1 MRFKFPLRTACTL
14 AIAAIFCSSCG
25 PLLAQG
31 GGGGGGNNNN
41 NGGNNNNNNNNNN
54 ADVAGIDIDAT
65 GVLRVMQ
72 VDPSVATAQRMA
84 ALQNTPRG
92 QLKTSPMRMVSLN
105 RLESFVSSELA
116 AGRELS
122 TEVWG
127 LAGLQRLE
135 YVFYLPETKDIVI
148 AGPADQ
154 WYVDATQRIVG
165 LSSGRATLRLD
176 DLIVALRAFG
186 PNGGATRSIGCS
198 IDPTPEGLKRMS
210 QFNAQFGGQA
220 PKDVR
225 PLLVGMKNAL
235 GLQTVSIRGVPSTTH
250 FARVLVEADYRMKL
264 IGIGLQDPMVPM
276 STWIERSRPSAG
288 SNALQRWY
296 FEADYSTVASNESG
310 NAMRLV
316 GRGVKLSGE
325 LEGVQKDGN
334 RKRTGKADPASKGF
348 TQEFTEKFDMIAD
361 ATPVFHEMRNLFDM
375 SIAAA
380 FIQDRDLYEKAGWN
394 LGAFEDESRFAV
406 NRGSE
411 VSQVETAINAVWK
424 DSQLMTPIGGG
435 VHIAAR
441 KLIDPS
447 AVTIDQEVETKLEKM
462 GAPADL
468 QQSQWWWD

>member
-31 GGGGGGNNNN
+31 GGGGGGGN

-105 RLESFVSSELA
+105 RLESFVSNELA

-165 LSSGRATLRLD
+165 FSS
-176 DLIVALRAFG
+176 
-186 PNGGATRSIGCS
+186 
-198 IDPTPEGLKRMS
+198 
-210 QFNAQFGGQA
+210 
-220 PKDVR
+220 
-225 PLLVGMKNAL
+225 
-235 GLQTVSIRGVPSTTH
+235 H
-250 FARVLVEADYRMKL
+250 
-264 IGIGLQDPMVPM
+264 
-276 STWIERSRPSAG
+276 
-288 SNALQRWY
+288 
-296 FEADYSTVASNESG
+296 
-310 NAMRLV
+310 
-316 GRGVKLSGE
+316 
-325 LEGVQKDGN
+325 
-334 RKRTGKADPASKGF
+334 
-348 TQEFTEKFDMIAD
+348 
-361 ATPVFHEMRNLFDM
+361 
-375 SIAAA
+375 
-380 FIQDRDLYEKAGWN
+380 
-394 LGAFEDESRFAV
+394 
-406 NRGSE
+406 
-411 VSQVETAINAVWK
+411 
-424 DSQLMTPIGGG
+424 
-435 VHIAAR
+435 
-441 KLIDPS
+441 
-447 AVTIDQEVETKLEKM
+447 
-462 GAPADL
+462 
-468 QQSQWWWD
+468 